1 MAVDPKIEQTSP
13 LTDISVSQAADAG
26 AAWAMVEAAPDA
38 LVMVDQSGLIELI
51 NGQAESLFGYER
63 IELLGKPVETLLPER
78 FRQIH
83 SAHRIR
89 YSAAPAVRSMGNDLD
104 LKALRADGSEI
115 PVEVSLSPVT
125 IDGRTRTIAAV
136 RDISDRLAAEARERL
151 IQVTI
156 DATHDGVF
164 MFRPD
169 TLQFTYV
176 NQGAVNQTGYSRS
189 ELLDMTPLHIKPLFT
204 RKAFVDLLQ
213 PLIEGRVPRH
223 SYETVHRSKDGVD
236 VPVEII
242 LEYPPE
248 TDTVSGRVLIALVR
262 DIAERIEAEARE
274 QAVHARFRSA
284 FGDGPVP
291 MAIVDIS
298 SDADRVI
305 LETNQAMAQML
316 GYSVTELLGRSFV
329 ELTHPDDRAQDDAAT
344 KRQVTGEQDSFISRK
359 RYIRA
364 DGSYIWVQIHVSVLS
379 RAGGRVTTIGHSID
393 VSAEVEA
400 QRQHERDQAS
410 LEALADV
417 RAKLLAKH
425 STEEILGLICR
436 HARTLVS
443 ADTVTFSSLNESET
457 SLVDLAHDGAEPE
470 APMPDSSVVVK
481 ALEIAH
487 DGTAWKTNASS
498 RAEDVAAE
506 HHQLPQPAMIVPV
519 IGNDGVAGV
528 LLILRTEGK
537 EHFGDDELLLISGF
551 ASSAATALQADE
563 VGRRQQRTELLEDR
577 ERIGRDMHDLVIGR
591 LFATGMALQ
600 ATAAL
605 IGDPDAKKRI
615 QSAVDEIDTGIKE
628 IRTSIYG
635 LHSQQD
641 WGKGA
646 RGELLAV
653 AAELKPALGF
663 EPHVIMSGP
672 IDNVDET
679 KLAEAFAALRE
690 ALTNAA
696 KHAAST
702 SVEITIKATEARF
715 TMTIADNGKGF
726 NTAVSD
732 DKPINS
738 QSLSSK
744 GLRNMNTRATALGG
758 HTSIKSTEGMGTTVQ
773 WSVPL

>member
-1 MAVDPKIEQTSP
+1 MAVDPKTEQTSP
-13 LTDISVSQAADAG
+13 LADISIDQAANAD

-38 LVMVDQSGLIELI
+38 LVMVDEQGLIELI

-63 IELLGKPVETLLPER
+63 IELLGKPVETLLPDR
-78 FRQIH
+78 FRQVH
-83 SAHRIR
+83 SAHRVR
-89 YSAAPAVRSMGNDLD
+89 FSAAPAIRSMGNDLD
-104 LKALRADGSEI
+104 LKARRADGSEI
-115 PVEVSLSPVT
+115 PVEVSLSPVL

-136 RDISDRLAAEARERL
+136 RDISARVSAEAQARL
-151 IQVTI
+151 IQTTI

-189 ELLDMTPLHIKPLFT
+189 ELLKMTPLHIKPLFT
-204 RKAFVDLLQ
+204 RKAFVDLLK
-213 PLIEGRVPRH
+213 PLVEGRIPRH
-223 SYETVHRSKDGVD
+223 SFETVHRSKDGID

-242 LEYPPE
+242 LEYPAE
-248 TDTVSGRVLIALVR
+248 TDTFSGRVLIALVR
-262 DIAERIEAEARE
+262 NIAERIEAEARE

-291 MAIVDIS
+291 MAIVEIS
-298 SDADRVI
+298 PDADRII

-316 GYSVTELLGRSFV
+316 GYSVTELLGRSFL
-329 ELTHPDDRAQDDAAT
+329 ELTHPEDQAQDDAAT
-344 KRQVTGEQDSFISRK
+344 HRQVTGEQESFISRK
-359 RYIRA
+359 RYVRS
-364 DGSYIWVQIHVSVLS
+364 DGSHIWVQIHVSVLS
-379 RAGGRVTTIGHSID
+379 RVGDRVTTIGHSID

-400 QRQHERDQAS
+400 QRQHDRDQES

-417 RAKLLAKH
+417 RATLLAKH

-436 HARTLVS
+436 RARTLVG
-443 ADTVTFSSLNESET
+443 ADTVTFSRLNESET
-457 SLVDLAHDGAEPE
+457 SLIDLAHDGGERQAATPEP
-470 APMPDSSVVVK
+470 SVVAR
-481 ALEIAH
+481 ALRIAH
-487 DGTAWKTNASS
+487 DGTAWKTGGEGNS
-498 RAEDVAAE
+498 EDPDTE
-506 HHQLPQPAMIVPV
+506 HCQVRQPAMVVPV

-528 LLILRTEGK
+528 LLILRTNGK

-563 VGRRQQRTELLEDR
+563 AGRRQQRTELLEDR

-600 ATAAL
+600 ATAAR
-605 IGDPDAKKRI
+605 IADPDAKKRI
-615 QSAVDEIDTGIKE
+615 QAAVDEIDTGIKE

-663 EPHVIMSGP
+663 EPHVVMSGP

-696 KHAAST
+696 KHADST
-702 SVEITIKATEARF
+702 SVEITIKVTDERF
-715 TMTIADNGKGF
+715 TMTIVDDGKGF
-726 NTAVSD
+726 NSLVSG
-732 DKPINS
+732 DKAITS

-744 GLRNMNTRATALGG
+744 GLHNMNARATALGG
-758 HTSIKSTEGMGTTVQ
+758 HTLIKSAESQGTTVV